1 MKKTVLPSAVLLV
14 ALLALGGCFTAADK
28 ALLRDGYATGAYD
41 ADPTKARVLARA
53 GQPQRKTRILNGT
66 GECYDYSR
74 VVEGKSVAF
83 YAAFNQQDRLTAAAY
98 HRTCAEALAAGELD
112 NSKPLE

>member
-1 MKKTVLPSAVLLV
+1 MLHRRRQ
-14 ALLALGGCFTAADK
+14 GTAARR
-28 ALLRDGYATGAYD
+28 LRHRRLRCRSHQGQGIGQG
-41 ADPTKARVLARA
+41 

-66 GECYDYSR
+66 GECYDYTR
-74 VVEGKSVAF
+74 VVDGKSVAF